1 MKLLIIGLHLT
12 GIWAICPKVAARRAA
27 EAAAAENAAEGA
39 SHSGGGSGCPVAQ
52 TLRNIIFGNHH
63 PLSHG
68 TSSCPFA

>member
-1 MKLLIIGLHLT
+1 MRLLIL
-12 GIWAICPKVAARRAA
+12 GIFVNRIWSICPKVAARRAA

-39 SHSGGGSGCPVAQ
+39 SHSTGGSGCPVAQ